1 MSRNHSSR
9 EWSWILGPDGS
20 PIYKAPLHGI
30 HNSLFAFSCR
40 CAEEDFNQSETEA
53 FIRQGIERFGARRPV
68 GTFWY
73 FSKSDSKSGTV
84 HAGVDAVE
92 QARTFAG
99 SSAAMLQEFES
110 WLYPKI

>member
-68 GTFWY
+68 GVNAGAKAVR
-73 FSKSDSKSGTV
+73 FSGRSKSGT
-84 HAGVDAVE
+84 HSRKDACIWIWNNGRECVE
-92 QARTFAG
+92 K
-99 SSAAMLQEFES
+99 
-110 WLYPKI
+110 Y

>member
-1 MSRNHSSR
+1 VYTRAGVR
-9 EWSWILGPDGS
+9 EKYYVARTARPVQPEVCTNRGFRGGFD
-20 PIYKAPLHGI
+20 
-30 HNSLFAFSCR
+30 
-40 CAEEDFNQSETEA
+40 
-53 FIRQGIERFGARRPV
+53 ARRPV

-92 QARTFAG
+92 QARTCAG

>member
-1 MSRNHSSR
+1 MRVSQSPNT
-9 EWSWILGPDGS
+9 LPTS
-20 PIYKAPLHGI
+20 PIIAAGADYPAK
-30 HNSLFAFSCR
+30 FSTKVHYLSVL
-40 CAEEDFNQSETEA
+40 EYYL
-53 FIRQGIERFGARRPV
+53 QGISGGFAARRPV

-92 QARTFAG
+92 QARTCAG

-110 WLYPKI
+110 WLYSKI

>member
-1 MSRNHSSR
+1 
-9 EWSWILGPDGS
+9 L
-20 PIYKAPLHGI
+20 
-30 HNSLFAFSCR
+30 
-40 CAEEDFNQSETEA
+40 
-53 FIRQGIERFGARRPV
+53 
-68 GTFWY
+68 Y

-92 QARTFAG
+92 QARMCAG

>member
-1 MSRNHSSR
+1 MLTNDSRCIR
-9 EWSWILGPDGS
+9 ILSTAVQPEVCYHRGFRGGFD
-20 PIYKAPLHGI
+20 A
-30 HNSLFAFSCR
+30 C
-40 CAEEDFNQSETEA
+40 
-53 FIRQGIERFGARRPV
+53 RPV
-68 GTFWY
+68 GTFLY

-99 SSAAMLQEFES
+99 SSAAMLQEFAS

>member
-1 MSRNHSSR
+1 
-9 EWSWILGPDGS
+9 L
-20 PIYKAPLHGI
+20 
-30 HNSLFAFSCR
+30 
-40 CAEEDFNQSETEA
+40 
-53 FIRQGIERFGARRPV
+53 
-68 GTFWY
+68 Y

>member
-1 MSRNHSSR
+1 MPVELVSVYAGVQPKVCTNRGF
-9 EWSWILGPDGS
+9 WGG
-20 PIYKAPLHGI
+20 
-30 HNSLFAFSCR
+30 FA
-40 CAEEDFNQSETEA
+40 
-53 FIRQGIERFGARRPV
+53 ARRPV

-92 QARTFAG
+92 QARMCTG
-99 SSAAMLQEFES
+99 SSAVMLQKFES

>member
-1 MSRNHSSR
+1 MHTWTVTAVQPKVCTNRR
-9 EWSWILGPDGS
+9 
-20 PIYKAPLHGI
+20 
-30 HNSLFAFSCR
+30 
-40 CAEEDFNQSETEA
+40 
-53 FIRQGIERFGARRPV
+53 IRGGFDARRPV

-73 FSKSDSKSGTV
+73 FSKSDSKSGRV

>member
-1 MSRNHSSR
+1 MYFKNTVPRV
-9 EWSWILGPDGS
+9 
-20 PIYKAPLHGI
+20 
-30 HNSLFAFSCR
+30 SLFFTLSATATPVQPEVCYHRGFRGGFDAC
-40 CAEEDFNQSETEA
+40 
-53 FIRQGIERFGARRPV
+53 RPV

-110 WLYPKI
+110 